1 MPRFSYRARTQQGE
15 LTEGVY
21 DSATLENVAN
31 ELARQGLIP
40 VRIEPVSGGL
50 VGASSAIDFKE
61 ITKRWQKVG
70 LDELIIFCRQMH
82 ALSKAGV
89 PIISALA
96 GLRASTHSEL
106 LAETLTDVTRRLEG
120 GVSLGVAMRPHSK
133 IFDHLFVAMVM
144 VGENTGRLD
153 DVFEQL
159 AANLELER
167 ETRKRVTQ
175 ALRYP
180 MIVVA
185 AILTAILVIN
195 YYVIPAF
202 SSVFAK
208 FGAELPVPTKILVAS
223 SNFMLNY
230 GWLVLGGAVLL
241 VYGFLHWKKTPEGNY
256 HWDRWKLK
264 IPIVGPLLNL
274 VALSRFARNFAMMI
288 RGGLPITQALGL
300 VAESLDNGYLEKAIA
315 DMRTGI
321 ERGDTLLRTATAT
334 GLFSPLIIQMLSVGE
349 ETGNMDHLLTN
360 VADFYDQEVEYAL
373 KRLAEAIEPIL
384 LVFMGIMV
392 LVLALGVFLPMWDL
406 SSVALGKH

>member
-15 LTEGVY
+15 LSEGTY
-21 DSATLENVAN
+21 DAASLENVAN
-31 ELARQGLIP
+31 ELSRQGLIP
-40 VRIEPVSGGL
+40 IRIEPQSGGL
-50 VGASSAIDFKE
+50 VGASTAIDFKQLA
-61 ITKRWQKVG
+61 KRWQKVS

-106 LAETLTDVTRRLEG
+106 LADTLGDVARRLEG
-120 GVSLGVAMRPHSK
+120 GVSLGVAMRPHDK
-133 IFDHLFVAMVM
+133 IFDHLFIAMVM

-180 MIVVA
+180 IIVVM
-185 AILTAILVIN
+185 AIVAAILVIN

-208 FGAELPVPTKILVAS
+208 FGAELPLPTKILVAS

-230 GWLVLGGAVLL
+230 GWLVLGGVALL
-241 VYGFLHWKKTPEGNY
+241 SYSFMRWKKTEEGSY
-256 HWDRWKLK
+256 RWDRWKLK
-264 IPIVGPLLNL
+264 IPIVGPLLYL

-300 VAESLDNGYLEKAIA
+300 VSESLDNGYLGKAIA
-315 DMRTGI
+315 DMRSGI
-321 ERGDTLLRTATAT
+321 ERGDTLLRTASAT

-406 SSVALGKH
+406 SSVALGKG